1 MQAAESSASPL
12 MAAGGNEGL
21 IGIVAGE
28 LSGDLLGA
36 ELVAALHRRAP
47 GLRFA
52 GIAGPKMT
60 AAGVEA
66 LFPMDK
72 LAVRGYVEVLR
83 HYREIVGI
91 RASLRRHF
99 LARRPRA
106 FIGIDAPD
114 FNLDLEA
121 SMKGAGIPAI
131 HYVSPSIWAWRGGRI
146 RKIKRSVSRMLTVF
160 PFEALLYER
169 AGIPVTY
176 VGHPLADMLAAIP
189 ERAEVR
195 AELRLPAT
203 APVVALLPGSRVS
216 ELEQLADLFVAAA
229 ERIAAAV
236 PGVRLLVPLV
246 NRQTRE
252 LFEAALYRRVSG
264 ELDIKLLF
272 GHAHEAMAAA
282 DVVLVASGTATLEA
296 ALLRRPMVITYR
308 MPRLSWWI
316 MNSRRYQPWVGLPNI
331 LAGEFVVPELLQD
344 AATPDALASAVID
357 LLQDKA
363 RRETI
368 EQRFAAMAAELRQ
381 GAAERAADAVL
392 AELGSRR

>member
-1 MQAAESSASPL
+1 MADPRDAAAPL
-12 MAAGGNEGL
+12 V
-21 IGIVAGE
+21 GIVAGE
-28 LSGDLLGA
+28 PSGDLLGA
-36 ELVAALHRRAP
+36 ELVSALRRRRP

-52 GIAGPKMT
+52 GIAGPKMM

-66 LFPMDK
+66 LYPMDK
-72 LAVRGYVEVLR
+72 LAVRGYVEVIK
-83 HYREIVGI
+83 HYREITGI
-91 RASLRRHF
+91 RASLRRRF
-99 LARRPRA
+99 LAGRPAA

-121 SMKGAGIPAI
+121 TLKAAGIPTI

-146 RKIKRSVSRMLTVF
+146 RKIRRAVSRMLTVF
-160 PFEALLYER
+160 PFEAPLYER
-169 AGIPVTY
+169 AGVPVTY
-176 VGHPLADMLAAIP
+176 VGHPLADMLAGVP
-189 ERAEVR
+189 GRAAVR
-195 AELRLPAT
+195 AELRLPAA

-229 ERIAAAV
+229 ERIAQAV

-252 LFEAALYRRVSG
+252 LFEAALYRRQSG
-264 ELDIKLLF
+264 KLDITLLF
-272 GHAHEAMAAA
+272 GHAHAAMAAA

-296 ALLRRPMVITYR
+296 ALLQRPMVITYR
-308 MPRLSWWI
+308 MPQLSWWI

-344 AATPDALASAVID
+344 AATPDALAAAVID

-363 RRETI
+363 KREAI
-368 EQRFAAMAAELRQ
+368 ERRFAAMAVELRQ
-381 GAAERAADAVL
+381 DAAERAAAAVL
-392 AELGSRR
+392 AELDSR

>member
-1 MQAAESSASPL
+1 
-12 MAAGGNEGL
+12 MAASSSSSPL

-28 LSGDLLGA
+28 PSGDLLGA
-36 ELVAALHRRAP
+36 ELVKALRRQEP
-47 GLRFA
+47 RLRFA
-52 GIAGPKMT
+52 GIAGPKMM

-66 LFPMDK
+66 LYPMDK
-72 LAVRGYVEVLR
+72 LAVRGYVEVLK

-91 RASLRRHF
+91 RSSLRRHF
-99 LARRPRA
+99 LAQRPGA

-121 SMKGAGIPAI
+121 SMKSAGIPAI

-146 RKIKRSVSRMLTVF
+146 RKIGRSVSRMLTVF
-160 PFEALLYER
+160 PFEAALYER
-169 AGIPVTY
+169 ANIPVTY
-176 VGHPLADMLAAIP
+176 VGHPLADMLAKVP
-189 ERAEVR
+189 SRAEVR
-195 AELRLPAT
+195 AELRLPA
-203 APVVALLPGSRVS
+203 AGPVVALLPGSRIS

-229 ERIAAAV
+229 ERIAKAV

-252 LFEAALYRRVSG
+252 LFEAALYRRESG
-264 ELDIKLLF
+264 ELEITLLF

-282 DVVLVASGTATLEA
+282 DVVLLASGTATLEA
-296 ALLRRPMVITYR
+296 ALLQRPMVISYR

-344 AATPDALASAVID
+344 AATPDALAAAVID

-363 RRETI
+363 KREAI

-381 GAAERAADAVL
+381 NAAERAAAAVL
-392 AELGSRR
+392 AELHGGR

>member
-1 MQAAESSASPL
+1 MAAPNSASP
-12 MAAGGNEGL
+12 L

-28 LSGDLLGA
+28 PSGDLLGA
-36 ELVAALHRRAP
+36 ELVTALRRQEP
-47 GLRFA
+47 HLRFT
-52 GIAGPKMT
+52 GIAGPKMM

-66 LFPMDK
+66 LYPMDK
-72 LAVRGYVEVLR
+72 LAVRGYVEVLK

-91 RASLRRHF
+91 RSSLRRHF
-99 LARRPRA
+99 LAERPSA

-121 SMKGAGIPAI
+121 AMKSAGIPAI

-146 RKIKRSVSRMLTVF
+146 RKIGRSVSRMLTVF
-160 PFEALLYER
+160 PFEAALYER
-169 AGIPVTY
+169 ANIPVTY
-176 VGHPLADMLAAIP
+176 VGHPLADMLAKVP
-189 ERAEVR
+189 SRAEVR

-203 APVVALLPGSRVS
+203 GPVVALMPGSRVG
-216 ELEQLADLFVAAA
+216 ELEQMADLFVAAA
-229 ERIAAAV
+229 ERIAKAV

-252 LFEAALYRRVSG
+252 LFEAALYRRESG
-264 ELDIKLLF
+264 ELEITLLF

-282 DVVLVASGTATLEA
+282 DVVLLASGTATLEA
-296 ALLRRPMVITYR
+296 ALLQRPMVITYR
-308 MPRLSWWI
+308 MARLSWWI

-344 AATPDALASAVID
+344 AATPDTLAAAVID

-363 RRETI
+363 KRESI

-381 GAAERAADAVL
+381 NAAERAASAVL
-392 AELGSRR
+392 AELRGGR

>member
-1 MQAAESSASPL
+1 MAAPGSSAPL
-12 MAAGGNEGL
+12 V
-21 IGIVAGE
+21 GIVAGE
-28 LSGDLLGA
+28 PSGDLLGA
-36 ELVAALHRRAP
+36 ELVSALHRREP
-47 GLRFA
+47 RLRFA
-52 GIAGPKMT
+52 GIAGPKMA
-60 AAGVEA
+60 AAGVEV
-66 LFPMDK
+66 LYPMDK
-72 LAVRGYVEVLR
+72 LAVRGYVEVIR
-83 HYREIVGI
+83 YYREIIGI
-91 RASLRRHF
+91 RASLRRRF
-99 LARRPRA
+99 LAERPAA
-106 FIGIDAPD
+106 FIGVDAPD

-121 SMKGAGIPAI
+121 SMKAAGIPAI

-160 PFEALLYER
+160 PFEAPLYER

-176 VGHPLADMLAAIP
+176 VGHPLADMLARMP
-189 ERAEVR
+189 DRSEVR

-252 LFEAALYRRVSG
+252 LFEAALYRRESG

-296 ALLRRPMVITYR
+296 ALLQRPMVIAYR

-344 AATPDALASAVID
+344 AATPDALAAAVID
-357 LLQDKA
+357 LLRD
-363 RRETI
+363 RERCAAI
-368 EQRFAAMAAELRQ
+368 QQRFAAMAAELRQ
-381 GAAERAADAVL
+381 GAAERAAEAVL
-392 AELGSRR
+392 AELGLGR